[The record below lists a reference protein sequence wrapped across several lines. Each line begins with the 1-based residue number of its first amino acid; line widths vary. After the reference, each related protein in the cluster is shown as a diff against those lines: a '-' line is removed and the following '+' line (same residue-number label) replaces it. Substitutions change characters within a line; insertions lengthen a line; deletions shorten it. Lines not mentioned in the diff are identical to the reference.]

1 MFSYIIS
8 GALIGTTI
16 FGILLTKRTKKM
28 EKSHVNSPKMV
39 QQLEIFF
46 QVCVQTNSFKKF
58 PKIEAYVSR
67 NGLLPFLEK
76 IEQIGT
82 VIGFPT
88 EALKALEVS
97 EPEMGIVQAIVF
109 KTIEAACLGLVSR
122 SNQKLNFERAF
133 NHILETIEA
142 GHYWSVVAHSMTEF
156 VIECDDTTVKR
167 TFFEQKM
174 LELI

>member
-16 FGILLTKRTKKM
+16 FGILLAKKRTKM
-28 EKSHVNSPKMV
+28 EKSRVNPPKMV

-46 QVCVQTNSFKKF
+46 QVCVQTNLFANF
-58 PKIEAYVSR
+58 PKINAYVSR

-76 IEQIGT
+76 IKKIGAAT
-82 VIGFPT
+82 DSPT

-97 EPEMGIVQAIVF
+97 EPEMSIVQAIVF
-109 KTIEAACLGLVSR
+109 KTIEAACIGLVSK
-122 SNQKLNFERAF
+122 SNQKLDFERAF

-142 GHYWSVVAHSMTEF
+142 GHYWSVVAHSMADF
-156 VIECDDTTVKR
+156 VIECDDATVKR

-174 LELI
+174 MELV